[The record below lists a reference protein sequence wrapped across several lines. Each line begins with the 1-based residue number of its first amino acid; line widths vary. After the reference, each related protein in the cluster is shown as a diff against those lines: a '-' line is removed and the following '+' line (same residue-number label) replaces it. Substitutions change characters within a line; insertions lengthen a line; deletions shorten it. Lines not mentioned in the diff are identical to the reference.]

1 MLEKDEQRAVYAWA
15 LSQQYRCKPLRFL
28 TSMPDSMHSH
38 LGSYGNRKGYPDIF
52 LPYPASPSALPPSY
66 GQHSYSQHRGG
77 TAIGGSA
84 RVARPSVPP
93 NAPPPVPA
101 ALQTSNI
108 PLSNIPLMGPDT
120 GSLAFALGEPGLAL
134 EEHSEATPA
143 VPRTAKVFS
152 PPGVG
157 GRGSSG
163 PPPPIS
169 PISSYAGLFIEL
181 KRYKPRGYLSREQK
195 DWLAYLTEVG
205 YCAIMC
211 RGSYAAILTIQWY
224 LSEFEL
230 GEGYMEYEID
240 HGIPV
245 PTVLRTRVSRYNYP
259 FAKLGPGDSFHVAPG
274 EFQGDL
280 KKIRSRLGQAVGI
293 KNKQEQAHQPS
304 YKLVVAPV
312 GIDDPRG
319 EGIRVHRVA

>member
-1 MLEKDEQRAVYAWA
+1 
-15 LSQQYRCKPLRFL
+15 
-28 TSMPDSMHSH
+28 
-38 LGSYGNRKGYPDIF
+38 
-52 LPYPASPSALPPSY
+52 
-66 GQHSYSQHRGG
+66 
-77 TAIGGSA
+77 
-84 RVARPSVPP
+84 
-93 NAPPPVPA
+93 
-101 ALQTSNI
+101 
-108 PLSNIPLMGPDT
+108 
-120 GSLAFALGEPGLAL
+120 
-134 EEHSEATPA
+134 
-143 VPRTAKVFS
+143 
-152 PPGVG
+152 
-157 GRGSSG
+157 
-163 PPPPIS
+163 
-169 PISSYAGLFIEL
+169 
-181 KRYKPRGYLSREQK
+181 
-195 DWLAYLTEVG
+195 
-205 YCAIMC
+205 MC